1 MPFIKAIRLGD
12 FPGQAECLEYMLGAL
27 APDMP
32 AETLSNLKEAVY
44 LREDTASTYLEDGLA
59 VPHGRISGLGA
70 EYVVAGVSSGGVDWP
85 TEDCRANLVVLVAVD
100 RSRVAA
106 YLSILQKI
114 IKWRKSLGGDA
125 AEIYPGEIAR
135 GLELALN

>member
-1 MPFIKAIRLGD
+1 
-12 FPGQAECLEYMLGAL
+12 MLGAL

-32 AETLSNLKEAVY
+32 AETLSDLKEAVY

-70 EYVVAGVSSGGVDWP
+70 EYVVAGISSGGVDWP
-85 TEDCRANLVVLVAVD
+85 TEDCRANLVILVAVD

-114 IKWRKSLGGDA
+114 IKWRKSLGESA
-125 AEIYPGEIAR
+125 AGISPEEMAR

>member
-1 MPFIKAIRLGD
+1 
-12 FPGQAECLEYMLGAL
+12 MLGAL
-27 APDMP
+27 SPDMP
-32 AETLSNLKEAVY
+32 DKTLSDLREAVY

-70 EYVVAGVSSGGVDWP
+70 EYVVAGVSRGGVDWP
-85 TEDCRANLVVLVAVD
+85 TEDSRANLVVLVAVD

-114 IKWRKSLGGDA
+114 IKWRKSLGKSA
-125 AEIYPGEIAR
+125 ALISPEEMAR
-135 GLELALN
+135 GLELALD